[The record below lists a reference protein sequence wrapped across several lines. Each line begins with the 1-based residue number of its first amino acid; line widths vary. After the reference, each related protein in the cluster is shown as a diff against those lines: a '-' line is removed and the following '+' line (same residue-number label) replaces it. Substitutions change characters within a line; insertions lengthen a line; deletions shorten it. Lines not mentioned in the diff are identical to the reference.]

1 MKRRAAD
8 RNVKI
13 EKVVVSGY
21 EDPVVKG
28 LPSSVA
34 VLTLPKEGR
43 LQTYFVDGSWMGGV
57 GTTYRNVWTTAK
69 LYLGMTITTFQGGS
83 TGESFVIDG
92 KRTILYPA
100 DVLEGAPETGPPLP
114 RQAPQPIADGFSV
127 GYGAGQQ
134 GKRPSIRPIVTGSG
148 PINSE
153 TIEKYKTIAVFPI
166 KDAPGASGSGATAS
180 GMFMGELAA
189 RGFTVVDRTQLDRL
203 FEEQRLQLTYTDEQ
217 KLTLKVGRLAGAT
230 AILVGEASQWLNA
243 FLIET
248 QGMHSA
254 NLGHAALSVR
264 LIDAES
270 GVVLFNGE
278 AQYPEPVIGSPQTV
292 GQTLVRLVTSR
303 FAQKAG
309 LEGSG
314 RIGVTWDLQST
325 LGGPLYIVREFEPDS
340 LALDAGLRPG
350 DILLSCNGSA
360 SAMWKTYWDS
370 LRHCRGEVGQALNMQ
385 VLRNGNTLSFSVKV
399 RDNYA
404 PAPR

>member
-1 MKRRAAD
+1 
-8 RNVKI
+8 
-13 EKVVVSGY
+13 
-21 EDPVVKG
+21 
-28 LPSSVA
+28 
-34 VLTLPKEGR
+34 
-43 LQTYFVDGSWMGGV
+43 
-57 GTTYRNVWTTAK
+57 
-69 LYLGMTITTFQGGS
+69 
-83 TGESFVIDG
+83 
-92 KRTILYPA
+92 
-100 DVLEGAPETGPPLP
+100 
-114 RQAPQPIADGFSV
+114 
-127 GYGAGQQ
+127 
-134 GKRPSIRPIVTGSG
+134 
-148 PINSE
+148 
-153 TIEKYKTIAVFPI
+153 
-166 KDAPGASGSGATAS
+166 
-180 GMFMGELAA
+180 
-189 RGFTVVDRTQLDRL
+189 
-203 FEEQRLQLTYTDEQ
+203 
-217 KLTLKVGRLAGAT
+217 
-230 AILVGEASQWLNA
+230 
-243 FLIET
+243 
-248 QGMHSA
+248 MHSA